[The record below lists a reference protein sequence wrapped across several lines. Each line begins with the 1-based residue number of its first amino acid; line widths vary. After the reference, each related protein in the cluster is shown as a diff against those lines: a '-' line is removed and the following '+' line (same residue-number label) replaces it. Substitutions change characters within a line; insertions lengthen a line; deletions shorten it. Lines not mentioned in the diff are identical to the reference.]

1 MRDNTKCNEGVIMS
15 INLAKKSQAEIE
27 RKFLVDITKAQVS
40 NALKKYEI
48 TQFYTELGDYHE
60 KRVRKQDDKYIVT
73 TKEGRGLVREENEH
87 EISREEYLQME
98 KKRISSLIEKER
110 YEIPFR
116 DATIE
121 LNIYRG
127 SLKGLAVAEVEF
139 DSEAASRRFKPPEWF
154 GKEVTQDRVYE
165 NRSLATLERFE
176 ILDGKVIPI
185 FKRDDGIEEAIRRI
199 NEKLSSEQHVVA
211 LIAGG
216 SASGKTSA
224 IANKIKEAF
233 EKKSAG
239 VVMVSIDDYSK
250 GTTFINEQNSKGH
263 SINFDMPEYVDLD
276 ALSKDIGILKEGKEI
291 KKPVFSF
298 KTGERSGFEKVTTAR
313 VILVEGLFTLTNKFK
328 SIGDVNIFVDI
339 GPHGRLI
346 RRLMRDIGGR
356 TEWDPRDV
364 LYYNL
369 ATVEPMYK
377 KYVEPTKANAD
388 IIIENNYNPYIEA
401 SRTNKKEVQVKFKL
415 STADENRIAKKAEL
429 LSSGVKQTDF
439 YYRPKNSRA
448 IREDELVRVRYDN
461 DKIIFTY
468 KGPKLENQSARVRY
482 KLDILIDKE
491 TAEHVSEIYQETTCI
506 KKFRELYS
514 FDGIIFSIDDVT
526 KIEGAKESYVGKFM
540 ELRLTP
546 SSKIEEDI
554 EGIRSRLGIN
564 SEPIMT
570 PYADM

>member
-1 MRDNTKCNEGVIMS
+1 MS
-15 INLAKKSQAEIE
+15 INLTNKSHAEIE

-48 TQFYTELGDYHE
+48 TQFYTELGDHYE
-60 KRVRKQDDKYIVT
+60 KRARKQGDKYLVT
-73 TKEGRGLVREENEH
+73 IKKGRGLVREENEH
-87 EISREEYLQME
+87 EISKEEYLQME
-98 KKRISSLIEKER
+98 KKKISSLIEKER
-110 YEIPFR
+110 YEIPFG

-121 LNIYRG
+121 LNIYKG
-127 SLKGLAVAEVEF
+127 GLKGLAVAEVEF
-139 DSEAASRRFKPPEWF
+139 GSEAASRRFKPPEWF

-165 NRSLATLERFE
+165 NRTLAALERFE
-176 ILDGKVIPI
+176 ILDGRIIPI
-185 FKRDDGIEEAIRRI
+185 FKRDDGIEESIRRI
-199 NEKLSSEQHVVA
+199 NEKLSSKQHVVA

-216 SASGKTSA
+216 SASGKTST

-239 VVMVSIDDYSK
+239 VVMISIDDYSK

-263 SINFDMPEYVDLD
+263 SINFDMPEYIDLD
-276 ALSKDIGILKEGKEI
+276 ALSKDIGMLKEGKEI
-291 KKPVFSF
+291 EKPVFSF
-298 KTGERSGFEKVTTAR
+298 KTGEQSSFEKVTTAG
-313 VILVEGLFTLTNKFK
+313 VILVEGLFTLTSKLK
-328 SIGDVNIFVDI
+328 GTGDLNIFVDI

-439 YYRPKNSRA
+439 YYRPKNSRT

-491 TAEHVSEIYQETTCI
+491 TAEHVSEIYQENTCI

-514 FDGIIFSIDDVT
+514 FDGVIFSIDDVT
-526 KIEGAKESYVGKFM
+526 KIEGTEESYLGKFM

-554 EGIRSRLGIN
+554 ENIRSKLWVN

-570 PYADM
+570 PYAGM